1 MQSQLGFF
9 NRKKSYS
16 TFFLTDADDRG
27 ISQEFHG
34 NDIVYY
40 IINPAK
46 KYKASFFDKKG
57 TQFFLLAKLNH
68 MTAGLF
74 KESDRNSNGM
84 TSCITL
90 EIMQNEM

>member
-1 MQSQLGFF
+1 MTAEL
-9 NRKKSYS
+9 
-16 TFFLTDADDRG
+16 
-27 ISQEFHG
+27 SQEFQG

-46 KYKASFFDKKG
+46 KCNASFLTKRVLSL
-57 TQFFLLAKLNH
+57 FFWQNQ